1 LPLPGQGR
9 RIQQVV
15 LDLSAKLGR
24 RITLEEF
31 GELVGKAEK
40 GRGRAYSKSAVSE
53 WVQDRN
59 EPTLAAF
66 LAIVAVTAKYAP
78 PGKSK
83 EWLIFGDDDPV
94 PVLPIQP
101 AQTEAEKTAS
111 KKPSR
116 RRPA

>member
-1 LPLPGQGR
+1 MPLPGQGR

-15 LDLSAKLGR
+15 LDISAKLGR

-40 GRGRAYSKSAVSE
+40 GRGRPYSKGAVSE
-53 WVQDRN
+53 WIQDRN

-66 LAIVAVTAKYAP
+66 LAIVAVSVKHAP
-78 PGKSK
+78 PGRTK
-83 EWLIFGDDDPV
+83 EWIIFGDDEQ
-94 PVLPIQP
+94 LPALPLQP
-101 AQTEAEKTAS
+101 AQSEAERT